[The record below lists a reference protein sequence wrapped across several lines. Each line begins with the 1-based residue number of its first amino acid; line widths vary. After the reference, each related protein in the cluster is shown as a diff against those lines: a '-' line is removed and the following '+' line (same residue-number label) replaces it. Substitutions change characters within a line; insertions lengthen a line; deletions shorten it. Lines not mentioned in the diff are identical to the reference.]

1 MKRVLIMLLFL
12 GVTRVNAMQISV
24 KVLSADST
32 ITVNAEPGDYVSEV
46 KNRIQNQFS
55 GNVEYSPQKQYLI
68 EGNRELEDA
77 KALADYGI
85 SNGATLLLFLEKDT
99 MVLNDGSS
107 NVTAADGA
115 ILTGSTSVNSRIEI
129 ANGATVMLAGL
140 KVYPGS
146 YQGGDNWL
154 DGDDEYNYD
163 EESYMDWIW
172 TRNDELPYS
181 HYPWD
186 NDEDEGYKTPS
197 KSMSRSGGGWPGIT
211 CRGSATLFL
220 AHDSVN
226 LVCSSSDDYP
236 AIYIPYGAT
245 LTIGGTGSLKA
256 YATDGGLFGGCSGIG
271 SGLSADY
278 FTCGN
283 IVING
288 GVITV
293 QGGESCSHALGGLFC
308 NLTVNGG
315 LVRTESIYCDNFSIY
330 NGALYTSNIEFDSS
344 LSFNGGVVYVN
355 CGEDHIYPIEI
366 CGGSEINISK
376 DVYCV
381 IIRGRDEICDP
392 LQADICQ
399 WNIAQEL
406 VRVPADNTL
415 ALFNAVL
422 EDKAASMLSELI
434 NKGTVNTGVI
444 TPKRV
449 VPKDTWFTIDG
460 KKLNGRPVS
469 KGVYLHIE

>member
-1 MKRVLIMLLFL
+1 MKRVLILLLFL
-12 GVTRVNAMQISV
+12 CVTSVSAMQISV

-32 ITVNAEPGDYVSEV
+32 ITVNAEPGDYVSDV
-46 KNRIQNQFS
+46 KNRIQNQFP
-55 GNVEYSPQKQYLI
+55 GNAEYSPQKQYLI
-68 EGNRELEDA
+68 NGNRELEDA
-77 KALADYGI
+77 KVLADYDI
-85 SNGATLLLFLEKDT
+85 SNGATLLLFLEKDR
-99 MVLNDGSS
+99 MVLDDGSS
-107 NVTAADGA
+107 NVSVPNGA

-146 YQGGDNWL
+146 YQGGGNWL

-172 TRNDELPYS
+172 TRNDEPPYS

-186 NDEDEGYKTPS
+186 NDEDEGYKTHS

-236 AIYIPYGAT
+236 AIFIPYGAT

-256 YATDGGLFGGCSGIG
+256 YATDGGLYGGCSGIG
-271 SGLSADY
+271 SGLSADL
-278 FTCGN
+278 FTCGD

-288 GVITV
+288 GAITV

-308 NLTVNGG
+308 NITVNGG
-315 LVRTESIYCDNFSIY
+315 LVRTESIYCDKFSIY
-330 NGALYTSNIEFDSS
+330 NGALYTSNIEFEGS

-355 CGEDHIYPIEI
+355 CGEDDLYPIEI
-366 CGGSEINISK
+366 SGGSEVNISK

-381 IIRGRDEICDP
+381 IIRGCDEICDP
-392 LQADICQ
+392 FQADYCQ

-422 EDKAASMLSELI
+422 EDKAVAMLSELV

-444 TPKRV
+444 TSKSM
-449 VPKDTWFTIDG
+449 VPNDTWFTVDG
-460 KKLNGRPVS
+460 IKLNGRPVS
-469 KGVYLHIE
+469 KGVYLHSK

>member
-1 MKRVLIMLLFL
+1 MKKVLIPFLFL
-12 GVTRVNAMQISV
+12 CATSVSAMQISV
-24 KVLSADST
+24 KALSAGST
-32 ITVNAEPGDYVSEV
+32 ITVNAEPGDYVSDV
-46 KNRIQNQFS
+46 KNIIQNHFP
-55 GNVEYSPQKQYLI
+55 GNAEYSPQKQYLI
-68 EGNRELEDA
+68 NGNRELEDA
-77 KALADYGI
+77 QVLADYDI
-85 SNGATLLLFLEKDT
+85 RNGATLLLFLEKDS
-99 MVLNDGSS
+99 MVLDGGSS
-107 NVTAADGA
+107 NVTVPDGA

-172 TRNDELPYS
+172 TRNDEPPYS

-186 NDEDEGYKTPS
+186 NDEDEGYKTHS
-197 KSMSRSGGGWPGIT
+197 KSMTRSGGGWPGIT

-226 LVCSSSDDYP
+226 LVCSSSDAYP
-236 AIYIPYGAT
+236 AIYIPYGGT

-271 SGLSADY
+271 SGLPDDVY
-278 FTCGN
+278 TCGD

-288 GVITV
+288 GTITV
-293 QGGESCSHALGGLFC
+293 QGGEASHALGGLFC
-308 NLTVNGG
+308 NITVNGG
-315 LVRTESIYCDNFSIY
+315 LVRTESIYCDSFGIDD
-330 NGALYTSNIEFDSS
+330 GALYTSNIKFDGS

-355 CGEDHIYPIEI
+355 CGEDYSYPIDFSG
-366 CGGSEINISK
+366 GGSEVNILM

-381 IIRGRDEICDP
+381 IIRGRNEICDP
-392 LQADICQ
+392 SQADYCQ

-406 VRVPADNTL
+406 VRVQADNTL

-422 EDKAASMLSELI
+422 EDKAAAMLSELI

-449 VPKDTWFTIDG
+449 VPEDTWFTIDG
-460 KKLNGRPVS
+460 IKLNGRPVA
-469 KGVYLHIE
+469 KGFYLHIK